1 MTATAGGTTG
11 WRKIAVQAAIGG
23 IAGAGGMIAVL
34 SLVDGPGGRDW
45 APSAIILIGVGLIYA
60 LMGLFVGIGTLAP
73 RLLGQRLLNVT
84 DAEEI
89 VEERAHMGASAVC
102 CLILGMALML
112 LAHSVATAAEGGA
125 GLVTP
130 PVAYGLLVAVLSLFT
145 LVSVWMWRSFDELWR
160 QLTIDT
166 GAIAGNLLMPVL
178 ILWGGASAVGLA
190 DGPNALDLVS
200 LSFGALL
207 LASFVAAGWRGMMT
221 PR

>member
-1 MTATAGGTTG
+1 MTTTAGKAPG
-11 WRKIAVQAAIGG
+11 WRKMAVQAVIGG
-23 IAGAGGMIAVL
+23 IAGAGGMVAVL
-34 SLVDGPGGRDW
+34 SLVDGQGGRDW

-102 CLILGMALML
+102 CLVLGMALML
-112 LAHSVATAAEGGA
+112 FAHSVATAAEGGA
-125 GLVTP
+125 ALVTP
-130 PVAYGLLVAVLSLFT
+130 PVAYGLLVAVLSVFA
-145 LVSVWMWRSFDELWR
+145 LVSAWMWQSFDELWR

-166 GAIAGNLLMPVL
+166 GAVAGNLLIPVL
-178 ILWGGASAVGLA
+178 ILWGGASAVGLT
-190 DGPNALDLVS
+190 DSPNALDLVS

-207 LASFVAAGWRGMMT
+207 LACFVAAGRRGMMT

>member
-1 MTATAGGTTG
+1 MTTTAGKAPG
-11 WRKIAVQAAIGG
+11 WRKMAVQAVIGG
-23 IAGAGGMIAVL
+23 IAGAGGMVAVL
-34 SLVDGPGGRDW
+34 SLVDGQGGRDW

-102 CLILGMALML
+102 CLVLGMALML

-125 GLVTP
+125 ALVTP
-130 PVAYGLLVAVLSLFT
+130 PVAYGLLVAVLSVFA
-145 LVSVWMWRSFDELWR
+145 LVSAWMWQSFDELWR

-166 GAIAGNLLMPVL
+166 GAVAGNLLIPVL
-178 ILWGGASAVGLA
+178 ILWGGASAVGLT
-190 DGPNALDLVS
+190 DSPNALDLVS

-207 LASFVAAGWRGMMT
+207 LACFVAAGRRGMMT